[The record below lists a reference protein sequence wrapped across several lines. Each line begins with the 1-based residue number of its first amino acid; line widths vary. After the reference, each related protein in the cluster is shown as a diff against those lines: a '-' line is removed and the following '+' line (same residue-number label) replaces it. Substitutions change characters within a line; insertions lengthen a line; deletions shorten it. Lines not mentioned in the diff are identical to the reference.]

1 MGQWHCNFDHVG
13 RFSHQVAWTSPIHLG
28 IGAPRH
34 VEAEAAKTGLED
46 GPNTKKED
54 RVMGNFTRRMVTR
67 LRREESAQGM
77 VEYALLAALIAV
89 AAIGALTLL
98 GNSITDVFNAVA
110 GELANVTP

>member
-1 MGQWHCNFDHVG
+1 M
-13 RFSHQVAWTSPIHLG
+13 AWTSPIRLG

-46 GPNTKKED
+46 GPNTKED